1 MKEKVGKIMLKTNN
15 KKVRESIKKWIVDNY
30 DGEGYGLESKDFRE
44 ICENIKR
51 IFEKEKSSR
60 RACWCLE
67 DFKEWGEG
75 LPSILDTW
83 PLMTDEVINIL
94 GDILEETEEERSKY
108 DGSQAW
114 NLMASLIFREIDKA
128 VRA

>member
-1 MKEKVGKIMLKTNN
+1 MLKTNS
-15 KKVRESIKKWIVDNY
+15 KKVRESIKKWIVENY
-30 DGEGYGLESKDFRE
+30 DGESYGLEAKDFKE
-44 ICENIKR
+44 ICKNIKS

-75 LPSILDTW
+75 LPSLLDTW

-108 DGSQAW
+108 DESQAW
-114 NLMASLIFREIDKA
+114 DLMASLIFREIDKA
-128 VRA
+128 ARA

>member
-1 MKEKVGKIMLKTNN
+1 MLKTNN
-15 KKVRESIKKWIVDNY
+15 KKARESIKKWIVDNY
-30 DGEGYGLESKDFRE
+30 DDEGYDLKAESFKE
-44 ICENIKR
+44 ICENIKS

-67 DFKEWGEG
+67 DFKEWCEG
-75 LPSILDTW
+75 LPTLLDTW

-94 GDILEETEEERSKY
+94 GDILEETEEERNKY

-128 VRA
+128 SRA

>member
-1 MKEKVGKIMLKTNN
+1 MLKTNN

-30 DGEGYGLESKDFRE
+30 DGEGYDLEAKDFRE
-44 ICENIKR
+44 ICENIKS
-51 IFEKEKSSR
+51 IFEKEKNSR

-67 DFKEWGEG
+67 DFKQWVEG
-75 LPSILDTW
+75 LPSILNTS
-83 PLMTDEVINIL
+83 PLLCDGVDIL

-108 DGSQAW
+108 DDSQAW
-114 NLMASLIFREIDKA
+114 DLMASLIFREIDKA

>member
-1 MKEKVGKIMLKTNN
+1 MLKTNC
-15 KKVRESIKKWIVDNY
+15 KQVKESIKKWIVDNY
-30 DGEGYGLESKDFRE
+30 DGEGYDLDAKDFKE
-44 ICENIKR
+44 ICENIKS

-60 RACWCLE
+60 RACWCLN

-75 LPSILDTW
+75 LPSILNTW
-83 PLMTDEVINIL
+83 PLLCDGVDIL

-108 DGSQAW
+108 DEFQAW
-114 NLMASLIFREIDKA
+114 DLMASLIFREIDKA